1 MRFGWCKF
9 VKNEQ
14 NLSDLLKKNEFHNV
28 HESKLLNITQI
39 SQLYPQLTY
48 TVSLN
53 TFIYSYGINMHEIY
67 EKLVKHLKT
76 AVPSIR
82 LSFFALSLNIC
93 TLSDT
98 HSQCESNG
106 YIFVVNEWKLTQLFH
121 KY

>member
-1 MRFGWCKF
+1 M
-9 VKNEQ
+9 
-14 NLSDLLKKNEFHNV
+14 SDLLKKNEFYNV

-39 SQLYPQLTY
+39 SQLCAQLTY
-48 TVSLN
+48 TLSLN
-53 TFIYSYGINMHEIY
+53 TFMYSYGIKMHEIY
-67 EKLVKHLKT
+67 GRLVGNLKT
-76 AVPSIR
+76 AVPSIS
-82 LSFFALSLNIC
+82 LSVFALSLNIC